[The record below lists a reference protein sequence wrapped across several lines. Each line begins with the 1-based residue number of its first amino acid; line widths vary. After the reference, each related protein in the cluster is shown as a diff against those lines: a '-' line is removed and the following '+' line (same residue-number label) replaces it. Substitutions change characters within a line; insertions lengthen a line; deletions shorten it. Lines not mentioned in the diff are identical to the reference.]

1 MQKAAG
7 PDEELSATWLPTSPV
22 LVGSAGARALV
33 RGYWSCRRGLT
44 IQSSHP
50 VLIRGSRICC
60 RDGALGEDAC
70 RGL

>member
-7 PDEELSATWLPTSPV
+7 SDEELSVRWVSTGPM

-33 RGYWSCRRGLT
+33 RSYSSRRRGLT
-44 IQSSHP
+44 IQSPHP
-50 VLIRGSRICC
+50 VLRRGSRICR